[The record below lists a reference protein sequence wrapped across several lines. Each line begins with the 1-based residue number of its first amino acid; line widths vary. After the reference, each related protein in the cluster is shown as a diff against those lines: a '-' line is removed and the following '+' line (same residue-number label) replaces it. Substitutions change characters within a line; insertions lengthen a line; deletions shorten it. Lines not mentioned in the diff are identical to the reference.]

1 MPDSIGRI
9 GFAASSVSATESAR
23 EAMLVVERKGG
34 SSGAVVVRFVASS
47 EAGATA
53 LVCRYGTRRTGL
65 LDHVLHRQAHFA
77 SRSEQCCYFVVLL
90 DLFSFFFFEE

>member
-53 LVCRYGTRRTGL
+53 LACRYGTRRTDYSTTFYTGN
-65 LDHVLHRQAHFA
+65 FA